1 MNEQAQSDR
10 VLARK
15 KREAL
20 ALKANIQRR
29 KDQSRGLDKAGTS
42 ASLEDSA
49 DE

>member
-15 KREAL
+15 KREAQ

-29 KDQSRGLDKAGTS
+29 KDQSRAQAKADTS
-42 ASLEDSA
+42 ATLQDSA

>member
-1 MNEQAQSDR
+1 MNEKALPDR

-15 KREAL
+15 KREAQ

-29 KDQSRGLDKAGTS
+29 KEQSRQLEKAIAPAQS
-42 ASLEDSA
+42 EDSL

>member
-1 MNEQAQSDR
+1 MNEKALSDR

-15 KREAL
+15 KREAQ

-29 KDQSRGLDKAGTS
+29 KEQSRQLDNATATNKPENPS
-42 ASLEDSA
+42 

>member
-29 KDQSRGLDKAGTS
+29 KEQLRQQDLAISSTTPMDAAK
-42 ASLEDSA
+42 E
-49 DE
+49 

>member
-1 MNEQAQSDR
+1 MNEKALSDR

-29 KDQSRGLDKAGTS
+29 KEQLRQKELAIPTNTP
-42 ASLEDSA
+42 A
-49 DE
+49 DAAEE

>member
-15 KREAL
+15 KREAQ

-29 KDQSRGLDKAGTS
+29 KDQSRLQDKADIST
-42 ASLEDSA
+42 AVEAPA

>member
-1 MNEQAQSDR
+1 MTEQTLSDR

-15 KREAL
+15 KREAQ

-29 KDQSRGLDKAGTS
+29 KEQRRQQADSKISTDHK
-42 ASLEDSA
+42 DSA

>member
-15 KREAL
+15 KREAQ

-29 KDQSRGLDKAGTS
+29 KDQSRAQDKAGIS
-42 ASLEDSA
+42 ASLGEST

>member
-1 MNEQAQSDR
+1 MNQQALSDR

-15 KREAL
+15 KRESL

-29 KDQSRGLDKAGTS
+29 KEQARLKGPDEST
-42 ASLEDSA
+42 DSQEPPR

>member
-1 MNEQAQSDR
+1 MTEQTLSDR

-15 KREAL
+15 KREAQ

-29 KDQSRGLDKAGTS
+29 KEQARQQADGKSANDQKDLT
-42 ASLEDSA
+42 